1 MIEFWVVTTKNL
13 DGTFSEV
20 PLPAAGIDYDR
31 VKASFSQDN
40 VINIK
45 NSKYWEVTIRQFGR
59 VDKLICPDSG
69 GQQATKSALENIF
82 GQGKVAVQ

>member
-45 NSKYWEVTIRQFGR
+45 VLR
-59 VDKLICPDSG
+59 
-69 GQQATKSALENIF
+69 
-82 GQGKVAVQ
+82 